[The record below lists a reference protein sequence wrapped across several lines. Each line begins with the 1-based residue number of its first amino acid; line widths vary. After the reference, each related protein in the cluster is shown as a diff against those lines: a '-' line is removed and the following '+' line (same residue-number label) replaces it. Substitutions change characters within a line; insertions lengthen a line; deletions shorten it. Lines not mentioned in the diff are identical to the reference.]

1 MSLQLYQVDQKSFL
15 LDFKSLNSVEVNE
28 SNTSSEASQ
37 ASMPQSLPS
46 TPASFSDLGKV
57 KKCDPY
63 VCTVVITINAIY
75 SINIVYTKKCDFT
88 ILLYFC

>member
-1 MSLQLYQVDQKSFL
+1 
-15 LDFKSLNSVEVNE
+15 
-28 SNTSSEASQ
+28 
-37 ASMPQSLPS
+37 MPQSLPS

-75 SINIVYTKKCDFT
+75 SINIVYSLLKLVELLT
-88 ILLYFC
+88 ITVKIGGIIDYHR